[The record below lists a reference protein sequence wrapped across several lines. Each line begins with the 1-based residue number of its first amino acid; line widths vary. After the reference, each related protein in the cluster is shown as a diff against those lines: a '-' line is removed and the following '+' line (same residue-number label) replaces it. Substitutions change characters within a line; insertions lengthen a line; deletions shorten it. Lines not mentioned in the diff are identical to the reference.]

1 MASLP
6 NMESVAGMIHALDA
20 FYSQAGLSVPPFSQ
34 IEPQEMPEPY
44 KTLLSHRND
53 MTPTLEKFH
62 GRSIHLRVLNRWRKA
77 DEYFRQVVLVL
88 DESDE
93 PVEFGAIKI
102 NLTLFSETV
111 REQI

>member
-6 NMESVAGMIHALDA
+6 NMESVAGMIHPLDA
-20 FYSQAGLSVPPFSQ
+20 FYAQAGLSVPPFSQ
-34 IEPQEMPEPY
+34 VEPEEMPEPY
-44 KTLLSHRND
+44 KSLLAHRND

-62 GRSIHLRVLNRWRKA
+62 QQSIHLRVLTRWQQA
-77 DEYFRQVVLVL
+77 DQYFRQVVLVL

-102 NLTLFSETV
+102 NLNLFQCW
-111 REQI
+111 R